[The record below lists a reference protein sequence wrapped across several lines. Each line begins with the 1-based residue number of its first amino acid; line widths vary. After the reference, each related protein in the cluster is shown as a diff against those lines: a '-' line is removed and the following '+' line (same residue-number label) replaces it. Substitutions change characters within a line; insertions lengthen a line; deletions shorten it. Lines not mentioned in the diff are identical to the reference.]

1 MGKETTRTYE
11 TRIRTTSRSEEALRV
26 CAGYFTRLGRCLFAD
41 IAAGQNP
48 NDLKKEY
55 IARHQI
61 SARHFN
67 SLRVSIEGK
76 VASIKARQPEIIAE
90 QKDRIESLKKKITSL
105 SKKQGKEEIVHQKK
119 RRLHAMQESL
129 KHLEADR
136 KNGKVRICFGSKK
149 LFRAQFDL
157 EANGYSDHKQ
167 WKEDWKMARSKEIFF
182 LGSKD
187 ETSGNQTCT
196 AMVAPDE
203 SLTLRVRL
211 PDSLREQFGKYLIID
226 QVSFSYGK
234 EEILSALSLKDR
246 AITWRFLLDE
256 IGWRVFATLDI
267 VPPPCT
273 SDVQLGAVGL
283 DINIDHLALVEV
295 DRVGNPIN
303 RRTIPLCLKDKTSA
317 QAKALIGDAV
327 AEVIKY
333 VKTTEKPLII
343 EDLDFQKK
351 KTSLREEKTSKF
363 AQMLSSFHYSSLISH
378 LKSNALKNGVLL
390 KQINPAYTSL
400 IGRIKFAKRY
410 GLSIHHAA
418 ALVIARR
425 YLQFSERPPS
435 TLDKIPD
442 GKNGHV
448 TLVLPVR
455 NRAKHVWSFW
465 RELNKK
471 LSAARRAHSRTAKS
485 RSTST
490 VKTACETPTS
500 EDFGETPICES
511 PDQLLVRRSS
521 SLCNA

>member
-11 TRIRTTSRSEEALRV
+11 TRIVSRSDEALRV
-26 CAGYFTRLGRCLFAD
+26 CAGYFTKLGRCLFAD
-41 IAAGQNP
+41 IAAGKNP
-48 NDLKKEY
+48 NELKSDY
-55 IARHQI
+55 IARYQI

-76 VASIKARQPEIIAE
+76 IASIKARQPEIIAE
-90 QKDRIESLKKKITSL
+90 QKDRIQSLEKKMVHL
-105 SKKQGKEEIVHQKK
+105 SKKKGKEEIVHQKK
-119 RRLHAMQESL
+119 RRLHAMQEGL
-129 KHLEADR
+129 KHLETDR

-157 EANGYSDHKQ
+157 EANNYQDHGQ
-167 WKEDWKMARSKEIFF
+167 WKKDWKMARSKELFF

-196 AMVAPDE
+196 ATVASDG

-211 PDSLREQFGKYLIID
+211 PDALRNQFGKYLIIEH
-226 QVSFSYGK
+226 VTFSYGK
-234 EEILSALSLKDR
+234 EEILTALALKDR

-267 VPPPCT
+267 TPPP
-273 SDVQLGAVGL
+273 SSSNSELGAVGL
-283 DINIDHLALVEV
+283 DINIDHLALVET
-295 DRVGNPIN
+295 DRFGNPID
-303 RRTIPLCLKDKTSA
+303 RKTIPLCLKDKTSD
-317 QAKALIGDAV
+317 QAKALIGDAA
-327 AEVIKY
+327 AEVVQY
-333 VKTTEKPLII
+333 VQATQKPLII

-351 KTSLREEKTSKF
+351 KATLREERSSPF
-363 AQMLSSFHYSSLISH
+363 AQKLSSFHYSSLISH

-400 IGRIKFAKRY
+400 IGRVKFANRY

-425 YLQFSERPPS
+425 FLKLSERPPS
-435 TLDKIPD
+435 TSDKIPD

-448 TLVLPVR
+448 TLALPVR

-485 RSTST
+485 RSSST
-490 VKTACETPTS
+490 VKTACETLAS
-500 EDFGETPICES
+500 EDFGETPMCES